1 MKKSKSIVYNRRKE
15 ILQYLKT
22 NKDIKNEELA
32 NLLNISPLTIRRDLQ
47 ALENEGLVYT
57 ERTNGKFVTD
67 NKELIEK
74 IKKELAEKKV
84 NNFLNDMKNIGI
96 TYEEAV
102 IYLQELGG
110 KK

>member
-47 ALENEGLVYT
+47 ALEN
-57 ERTNGKFVTD
+57 
-67 NKELIEK
+67 
-74 IKKELAEKKV
+74 
-84 NNFLNDMKNIGI
+84 
-96 TYEEAV
+96 
-102 IYLQELGG
+102 
-110 KK
+110 